1 MQRKLQ
7 AAPNQ
12 SEEERGYQFGTYAA
26 SIDRASRSGDQ
37 HAKKRRPTRA
47 DVATAEPKQVHTED
61 LPDSDEEGIPSRP
74 VPSRSGD
81 RQRSAAKS
89 RSSQTLQGGHLAA
102 LSPRGRL
109 ILAGVVLV
117 FALLVVWLG
126 YTGVWAGKVQIAHW
140 GNDWRFQGHTPT
152 DTLLAT
158 MNGQK
163 TLVVATNTGERISV
177 YIVIANQKMQI
188 LSEPLSSSWGSAPG
202 QVVPSL
208 SVVHGTILLTLTG
221 DPQYGG
227 RMDPLQVTF
236 TIAPTATGIYQIA
249 VA

>member
-1 MQRKLQ
+1 MQRKLITE
-7 AAPNQ
+7 PELL
-12 SEEERGYQFGTYAA
+12 EEERASGFGTYIPTQA
-26 SIDRASRSGDQ
+26 RASHKSQVLRSK
-37 HAKKRRPTRA
+37 KKRGSSL
-47 DVATAEPKQVHTED
+47 DTAEPKQALHTDD
-61 LPDSDEEGIPSRP
+61 LSEEAASHP
-74 VPSRSGD
+74 VPQRCGKKRSLSALRPLQTTRQSR
-81 RQRSAAKS
+81 
-89 RSSQTLQGGHLAA
+89 LAA

-117 FALLVVWLG
+117 FALLLVWLG
-126 YTGVWAGKVQIAHW
+126 YTGVWAGKVQIAHM
-140 GNDWRFQGHTPT
+140 GNSWRFQGHTPT

-177 YIVIANQKMQI
+177 YIVIASQKMQI
-188 LSEPLSSSWGSAPG
+188 LSEPLSSASWGSDPG

-208 SVVHGTILLTLTG
+208 SIVHGTILLTLTG

-227 RMDPLQVTF
+227 QMNPLEASFLLT
-236 TIAPTATGIYQIA
+236 PTATGIYQIA